1 MAAYH
6 DKLILNTVVVWEVVE
21 EEEEEE
27 SSATSKKS
35 GIPAFQTVCIE
46 KY

>member
-6 DKLILNTVVVWEVVE
+6 DKLILNTVVVWEVV

>member
-6 DKLILNTVVVWEVVE
+6 DKLILNTVVLWEVV